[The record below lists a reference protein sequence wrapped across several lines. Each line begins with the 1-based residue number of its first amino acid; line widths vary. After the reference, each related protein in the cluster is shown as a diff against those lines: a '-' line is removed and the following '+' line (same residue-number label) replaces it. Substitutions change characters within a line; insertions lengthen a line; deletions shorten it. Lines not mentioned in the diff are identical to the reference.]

1 MKKLTTV
8 IALLMIAISSE
19 IALSQVVIN
28 EVMFDVPSGTIGDAN
43 KDLARSPRGDEF
55 IEIVNAGTGS
65 VNISGWQIL
74 ERNRI
79 AVFTFPA
86 STILG
91 PREPAV
97 VFGGVDPA
105 GFSGFPPELKTFAA
119 KFGEKDSGFAVSGK
133 SNLSNSN
140 DNVILVN
147 PAANDTI
154 AEVFWGTAV
163 ARTTKGVKFD
173 APNTVDNQEIKGTIG
188 MSVTRAPDLTGKWA
202 RHRNV
207 AKDSTYYSPGTKIDG
222 NSFIITAIRDD
233 SEVIPQTFTLHQNY
247 PNPFNPSTVIRF
259 ELAQREYVT
268 LAVYDLLGNGIHTLV
283 SRHLEAGSYNVRW
296 EPNGLASGVYVYTLS
311 AGKYVQSKKMILLR

>member
-1 MKKLTTV
+1 MKKLTIV
-8 IALLMIAISSE
+8 IALLTIAISSVMAQSP
-19 IALSQVVIN
+19 IVIN

-55 IEIVNAGTGS
+55 IEIVNTGTGS
-65 VNISGWQIL
+65 VNISGWRIL

-86 STILG
+86 NTILG
-91 PREPAV
+91 PGEPAV

-105 GFSGFPPELKTFAA
+105 GFSGFPAELKLFAA
-119 KFGEKDSGFAVSGK
+119 KFGEKDSGFAITGK
-133 SNLSNSN
+133 SNLSNSD

-163 ARTTKGVKFD
+163 ARSSKGVKFT
-173 APNTVDNQEIKGTIG
+173 APNTVDGLEIKGAIG

-207 AKDSTYYSPGTKIDG
+207 AKDSAYYSVGTKING
-222 NSFIITAIRDD
+222 NSFIITAVRDD
-233 SEVIPQTFTLHQNY
+233 SEIIPQTFSLHQNY

-259 ELAQREYVT
+259 ELARSEYVT
-268 LAVYDLLGNGIHTLV
+268 LAVYDLIGNGIHTLV
-283 SRHLEAGSYNVRW
+283 SRQLEAGSYSVRW
-296 EPNGLASGVYVYTLS
+296 VPNGLASGVYVYTLR